1 MKLADLI
8 KVSLDEL
15 RMQML
20 GVQVL
25 FGFQFQ
31 GLFQQ
36 GFTDVSPIGR
46 TVDACGLTLLI
57 IVLGCLLAVP
67 SQHRLVDKNKETLRL
82 QRTATRFA
90 DVALLPFSVAI
101 GCAVYVAVGRGFD
114 APTGAI
120 LALAA
125 SLMALALWY
134 GLGAALRWGAARH
147 HTEVEMSKSETPL
160 HVRIDHMLIEAR
172 VVLPGAQAL
181 LGFQLIVMM
190 TPAFDHLPRVVQLVH
205 LVALANI
212 LTAVVLLIAPAALH
226 RVAFS
231 GMDDPRAYSFG
242 SALLTISLLPLALGV
257 CCDFYVAMTRLLDT
271 ESWARFD
278 AVSIFIVLISLWY
291 IAPLFLRRSQHRRRH

>member
-15 RMQML
+15 RVQML

-36 GFTDVSPIGR
+36 GFTDVSALAR
-46 TVDACGLTLLI
+46 KVDACGLTLLVM
-57 IVLGCLLAVP
+57 VLGCLLAVP
-67 SQHRLVDKNKETLRL
+67 SQHRLVYKNTETVRL

-114 APTGAI
+114 GTTGTIVAV
-120 LALAA
+120 AA
-125 SLMALALWY
+125 TLMALAMWY
-134 GLGAALRWGAARH
+134 GLGAALRWRAAHR

-172 VVLPGAQAL
+172 VALPGAQAL

-190 TPAFDHLPRVVQLVH
+190 TPAFDNLPKAAQLIHLIALVSI
-205 LVALANI
+205 LA
-212 LTAVVLLIAPAALH
+212 AMVLLIAPAALH
-226 RVAFS
+226 RIAFS

-242 SALLTISLLPLALGV
+242 SALLTGALLPLAVGV
-257 CCDFYVAMTRLLDT
+257 CCDFYVAITRLLNS
-271 ESWARFD
+271 ESWARID
-278 AVSIFIVLISLWY
+278 AVVIFVVLVTLWY
-291 IAPLFLRRSQHRRRH
+291 GVPLFLRRSQHGRRH

>member
-36 GFTDVSPIGR
+36 GFNEVSPLGQKID
-46 TVDACGLTLLI
+46 VCGLTLLI
-57 IVLGCLLAVP
+57 VVLGCLLAVP
-67 SQHRLVDKNKETLRL
+67 SQHRLVYKNKETLRL

-114 APTGAI
+114 ARTGAI
-120 LALAA
+120 MAVAA
-125 SLMALALWY
+125 TFMALALWY
-134 GLGAALRWGAARH
+134 GLGAALRWRATRY

-190 TPAFDHLPRVVQLVH
+190 TPAFDQLPRLVQLIH
-205 LVALANI
+205 LVALTNI

-226 RVAFS
+226 RIAFS

-242 SALLTISLLPLALGV
+242 SALLTVSLLPLALGV
-257 CCDFYVAMTRLLDT
+257 CCDFYVAMTRLLET
-271 ESWARFD
+271 ESWARID
-278 AVSIFIVLISLWY
+278 AVSIFVVLISLWY
-291 IAPLFLRRSQHRRRH
+291 VAPLFLRSQHRRCL